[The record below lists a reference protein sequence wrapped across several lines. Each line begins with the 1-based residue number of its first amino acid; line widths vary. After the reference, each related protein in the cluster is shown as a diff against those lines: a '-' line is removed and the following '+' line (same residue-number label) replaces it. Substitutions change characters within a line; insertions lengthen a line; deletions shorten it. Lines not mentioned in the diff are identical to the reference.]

1 LALGAFA
8 DSVAGQ
14 GRKIKEKRIATAME
28 ALALV
33 YEKVPGVSTAPAR
46 DCDGRAGVAS
56 RSQFEVARVR
66 ITDAGRRAMA
76 DRAK

>member
-33 YEKVPGVSTAPAR
+33 YEKVPGVSTAPP
-46 DCDGRAGVAS
+46 RAIL
-56 RSQFEVARVR
+56 FIELVR
-66 ITDAGRRAMA
+66 I
-76 DRAK
+76 